1 MLSIVGSK
9 VSLSAHTPTIVNG
22 VEEISIVLPIGFSSP
37 NRSFA
42 LVSSKTATSLKFL
55 LSSSVMPL
63 PCLIVSPAIE
73 K

>member
-9 VSLSAHTPTIVNG
+9 VSLSAQTPTIVNG

-37 NRSFA
+37 NKSFA
-42 LVSSKTATSLKFL
+42 LVSSNTATCLYFL
-55 LSSSVMPL
+55 LSSSVIPF
-63 PCLIVSPAIE
+63 PCLMVSPAIE